1 MKKIHSNTSFFAA
14 ELRNTGVKHKR
25 LFQPCQDSTLA
36 ELYDKFA
43 IIAVADGHGH
53 QMHSQSETGS
63 AIACI
68 SAVETIKAWLTSGE
82 MNSKNQ
88 SVSDVSRLIVSEWR
102 KRVLENFADRCAEVT
117 GRSQSGVYTL
127 YGTTLLCAAVTEEYT
142 YLFQIG
148 DGKTILFKSD
158 CSIYSPI
165 EDSVS
170 VHPDSL
176 CLEDA
181 GSRFRVAVVPSHDIE
196 SIVLCT
202 DGVVNHFDTDES
214 LLMHIQCGLL
224 DHDLLL
230 PENTMDDASI
240 AVLIRKT
247 SKK

>member
-1 MKKIHSNTSFFAA
+1 MKKTLSNTSFFAA

-68 SAVETIKAWLTSGE
+68 SAVETIKEWITSGR
-82 MNSKNQ
+82 MNSSQNGRFVYADIFNLSHHRSKARPHMSLYDRAAQ
-88 SVSDVSRLIVSEWR
+88 
-102 KRVLENFADRCAEVT
+102 FAPF
-117 GRSQSGVYTL
+117 
-127 YGTTLLCAAVTEEYT
+127 AALT
-142 YLFQIG
+142 
-148 DGKTILFKSD
+148 KTIVFKSD

-181 GSRFRVAVVPSHDIE
+181 ECRFRVAVVPSHDIK

-247 SKK
+247 IKK

>member
-36 ELYDKFA
+36 ELNDKFA
-43 IIAVADGHGH
+43 IIAVSDGHGH

-68 SAVETIKAWLTSGE
+68 SAVETIKEWITSGR
-82 MNSKNQ
+82 MNSMNQ

-102 KRVLENFADRCAEVT
+102 KRVLENFADRCTEVT
-117 GRSQSGVYTL
+117 GGSQSGVYTL
-127 YGTTLLCAAVTEEYT
+127 YGTTLLCAAVTEEYA
-142 YLFQIG
+142 YIFQIG

-165 EDSVS
+165 EDTVS
-170 VHPDSL
+170 EHPDSL

-181 GSRFRVAVVPSHDIE
+181 ESRFRVAVVPSHDIK
-196 SIVLCT
+196 SVVLCT

-214 LLMHIQCGLL
+214 LLKHIQCGLL

-230 PENTMDDASI
+230 PDNTMDDASI

-247 SKK
+247 SEK